1 LGASPNARRVDA
13 GRDRKSEA
21 EERGEKG
28 AEVVAPPDAV
38 DDAVDGP
45 FSGGRSED
53 KRRGGANAPRAAVS
67 AALGCVRSSTPAIAD
82 RLVENPMWAAWQVYD
97 VWIGGKNPEA
107 VVLEIAPSCAGPM
120 NLLKPYLDGAARA

>member
-1 LGASPNARRVDA
+1 MTEIFAALISFFLLSPLESAISRQL
-13 GRDRKSEA
+13 E
-21 EERGEKG
+21 
-28 AEVVAPPDAV
+28 
-38 DDAVDGP
+38 
-45 FSGGRSED
+45 
-53 KRRGGANAPRAAVS
+53 GANAPRAAVS

-97 VWIGGKNPEA
+97 VWIGGKSPEA